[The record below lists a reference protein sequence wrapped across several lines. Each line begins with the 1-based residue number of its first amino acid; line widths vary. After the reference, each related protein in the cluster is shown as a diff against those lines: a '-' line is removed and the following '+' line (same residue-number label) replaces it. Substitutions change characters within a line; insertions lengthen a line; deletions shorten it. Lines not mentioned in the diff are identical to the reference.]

1 MGAYDFEVYR
11 MLLQKIKILYYGR
24 THQKLFQ
31 DLTSKLEHWWL
42 FKSPEEEFIIKSFA
56 DDDANIIIVMDSDFG
71 DKFNFHKKLV
81 DISSSTPFAILNILS
96 PDDEPAK
103 DYEDLVDYLA
113 TPLAPWRTVRT
124 LLQLDS
130 AITSKRE
137 REALERRLSGQSQEL
152 SELNKIGI
160 ALSAER
166 DPDTLLKMI
175 LTKARGITSA
185 DAGSLYLVEK
195 NPDIKT
201 DDNDFWVNKQLRFKL
216 AHNDSLKASYQEFV
230 MPVQRKSMAGY
241 AALTGKPLNIPD
253 AYMIPV
259 DSPVQHNRSFD
270 EKMGYRTKS
279 VLCIPMLSHQGETI
293 GVLQLINRKK
303 AWRQKLTSTETL
315 EDQVIAFDERCEDL
329 ASSLASQ
336 AAVSIENMRLY
347 EEIKRL
353 FEGFI
358 VASVHA
364 IEQRDPTTSGHSER
378 VAKLTV
384 DLAKKIDR
392 IDSGPYHDVH
402 FSRDDIQQ
410 INYAAL
416 LHDFGKIGV
425 RENVLVKAK
434 KLYPEQMR
442 VVKFRF
448 KFIKKALELN
458 YSQEKVKNLL
468 ENNREKVRQKFESL
482 DADFVNRL
490 KEIDNY
496 LEFILEAN
504 EPRILAEGGYDK
516 LLEISGLT
524 YRENG
529 LARPYLDKDEVHLLS
544 ITKGSL
550 SPEERNEIESHV
562 THTYNFLSRIPWASH
577 LKSVPQIAYAHHE
590 KLDGSG
596 YPRNLN
602 SDNIPFPSKMM
613 TIADIYDALTAS
625 DRPYKRAVPPERAL
639 EILQYERNDGKIDPE
654 LFRIFVESKVFEIV
668 TQDNKD

>member
-1 MGAYDFEVYR
+1 MVI
-11 MLLQKIKILYYGR
+11 QKIKILYYGSA
-24 THQKLFQ
+24 HQKFFQ
-31 DLTSKLEHWWL
+31 DLIAKLEHAWI
-42 FKSPEEEFIIKSFA
+42 FVSPEEEFIKKSFA
-56 DDDANIIIVMDSDFG
+56 DDDANIITVLDSDF
-71 DKFNFHKKLV
+71 DEKWSFHKKLLEMN
-81 DISSSTPFAILNILS
+81 SPTLFASLVILS
-96 PDDEPAK
+96 PGDEPAEGF
-103 DYEDLVDYLA
+103 EDLIDYLQP
-113 TPLAPWRTVRT
+113 PLAPWRTVRT
-124 LLQLDS
+124 LLQLNA
-130 AITSKRE
+130 AISTRRE
-137 REALERRLSGQSQEL
+137 IQELHDRLSGQSQEL

-166 DPDTLLKMI
+166 DPDTLLEMI
-175 LTKARGITSA
+175 LTKAREITSA
-185 DAGSLYLVEK
+185 DAGSLYLVEE
-195 NPDIKT
+195 NPDIPA
-201 DDNDFWVNKQLRFKL
+201 DDNDFWINKQLRFKL
-216 AHNDSLKASYQEFV
+216 AHNDSLNASYQEFV
-230 MPVQRKSMAGY
+230 MPIQKKSMAGY

-253 AYMIPV
+253 AYMIPAE
-259 DSPVQHNRSFD
+259 SPVQHNRSFD

-279 VLCIPMLSHQGETI
+279 VLCIPMLSHQGEAI

-303 AWRQKLTSTETL
+303 DWHQRLVDTETL

-392 IDSGPYHDVH
+392 IDSGPYRDVK
-402 FSRDDIQQ
+402 FTRDDIQQ

-434 KLYPEQMR
+434 KLYPEQLR

-458 YSQEKVKNLL
+458 YSQQKIKNLL
-468 ENNREKVRQKFESL
+468 EKSREEARKKFESL
-482 DADFVNRL
+482 DADFADRL
-490 KEIDNY
+490 KVIDNY
-496 LEFILEAN
+496 LQFILEAN
-504 EPRILAEGGYDK
+504 EPRLLAEGGFDK
-516 LLEISGLT
+516 LLEISDLT
-524 YRENG
+524 YKENG
-529 LARPYLDKDEVHLLS
+529 TAKPYLDQDEVHLLS
-544 ITKGSL
+544 IAKGSL
-550 SPEERNEIESHV
+550 SPEERQEIESHV
-562 THTYNFLSRIPWASH
+562 THTFNFLSRIPWASH

-596 YPRNLN
+596 YPRKLT
-602 SDNIPFPSKMM
+602 SVEIPFPSKMM

-639 EILQYERNDGKIDPE
+639 QILQYERNDGKIDPE
-654 LFRIFVESKVFEIV
+654 LFRIFTEAKVFEIV
-668 TQDNKD
+668 SKDKKD

>member
-1 MGAYDFEVYR
+1 MVI
-11 MLLQKIKILYYGR
+11 QKIKILYYGSA
-24 THQKLFQ
+24 HQKYFR
-31 DLTSKLEHWWL
+31 DLIAKLDHAWL
-42 FKSPEEEFIIKSFA
+42 FVSPEEEFVRKSFT
-56 DDDANIIIVMDSDFG
+56 DDDANIITVLDSDF
-71 DKFNFHKKLV
+71 DEKWSFHKKLLEMN
-81 DISSSTPFAILNILS
+81 SLTLFASLVILS
-96 PDDEPAK
+96 PGDEP
-103 DYEDLVDYLA
+103 DEGFEDIVDYLQP
-113 TPLAPWRTVRT
+113 PLAPWRTVRT
-124 LLQLDS
+124 LLQLNA
-130 AITSKRE
+130 AISTRRKIQV
-137 REALERRLSGQSQEL
+137 LHTRLSGQSQEL

-166 DPDTLLKMI
+166 DPDTLLEMI
-175 LTKARGITSA
+175 LTRAREITSA
-185 DAGSLYLVEK
+185 DAGSLYLVEE
-195 NPDIKT
+195 NSDIPA
-201 DDNDFWVNKQLRFKL
+201 DNNDFWANKQLRFKL
-216 AHNDSLKASYQEFV
+216 AHNDSLNASYQEFV
-230 MPVQRKSMAGY
+230 MPVQKKSMAGY
-241 AALTGKPLNIPD
+241 TALTGKPLNIPD
-253 AYMIPV
+253 AYMISK
-259 DSPVQHNRSFD
+259 DSAFQHNRSFD
-270 EKMGYRTKS
+270 EKMGYWTKS

-293 GVLQLINRKK
+293 GVLQLINRKRD
-303 AWRQKLTSTETL
+303 WHCKLVDTETL

-392 IDSGPYHDVH
+392 IDSGPYRDVK
-402 FSRDDIQQ
+402 FARDDIQQ

-434 KLYPEQMR
+434 KLYPEQLR
-442 VVKFRF
+442 VVRFRF

-458 YSQEKVKNLL
+458 YSQQKIKSLL
-468 ENNREKVRQKFESL
+468 ERSREEARKKFESW

-490 KEIDNY
+490 KVIDDY
-496 LEFILEAN
+496 LQFILEAN
-504 EPRILAEGGYDK
+504 EPRLLAEGGFDK
-516 LLEISGLT
+516 LLEISDLT

-529 LARPYLDKDEVHLLS
+529 TVKPYLDKDEVHLLS
-544 ITKGSL
+544 IAKGSL
-550 SPEERNEIESHV
+550 SPEERKEIESHV

-577 LKSVPQIAYAHHE
+577 LKAVPQIAYAHHE

-596 YPRNLN
+596 YPRNLT
-602 SDNIPFPSKMM
+602 SAEIPIPSKMM

-625 DRPYKRAVPPERAL
+625 DRPYKRAVPADRAL
-639 EILQYERNDGKIDPE
+639 QILQYERNDGKIDAE
-654 LFRIFVESKVFEIV
+654 LFRIFVDAKVFEIV
-668 TQDNKD
+668 SKDKKD